1 MNKKKVR
8 VLLFFYYLGPL
19 IIVAVAYGVDSS
31 FVSDFL
37 LGVALLSGVYG
48 YSWLMVQL
56 ILSARLKVLERGIG
70 QDRLLVF
77 HRMMAPLSLLLL
89 LVHVVIKLW
98 LYPASLQVVG
108 GIIAFVGFSLVGFF
122 SAALLSGTHK
132 NSVFAGMRKLIYQK
146 WKMQYH
152 HIKALH
158 NSTFLLSILIFLH
171 VLGSSTAAISVVLRV
186 YFIVLAAAAL
196 TVYMYHKLFRPWLK
210 DPVYRVV
217 KVEQP
222 SDQVTTIG
230 FELEK
235 GRAVRHNPGQFAF
248 YRFLDGVPGKEEHP
262 FTISA
267 GTKGS
272 DQKSYLSFSAKA
284 LGDFTEALP
293 SVQVG
298 ARLKVNGPYGVFS
311 YRSLPQD
318 SPLVW
323 IAGGIGITPFLSMA
337 RSLVQE
343 RNVPKPVLLWN
354 ARRPEDFIYSDELKR
369 AAELVPVLDGQ
380 QEYWDGRRGRITE
393 ELLQEV
399 LSGEA
404 IRRAMFFICGP
415 PAMMTSVRGSLK
427 SLGVDSSRMIWER
440 FSL

>member
-1 MNKKKVR
+1 MNKQKVKI
-8 VLLFFYYLGPL
+8 LLFLYYLGPL
-19 IIVAVAYGVDSS
+19 IIVAVAYGVNTS
-31 FVSDFL
+31 VISDLL
-37 LGVALLSGVYG
+37 LGAALLSGVYG

-56 ILSARLKVLERGIG
+56 ILSARLKTLERGIG

-77 HRMMAPLSLLLL
+77 HRLMAPLSLLLL

-98 LYPASLQVVG
+98 LYPASLQVAG
-108 GIIAFVGFSLVGFF
+108 GVIAFLGFSLVGFF
-122 SAALLSGTHK
+122 SAALLSGPQKTP
-132 NSVFAGMRKLIYQK
+132 VFAGVRKLIYQK
-146 WKMQYH
+146 WKLQYH
-152 HIKALH
+152 HIKGLH

-171 VLGSSTAAISVVLRV
+171 VLGSSTTVISVVLRV
-186 YFIVLAAAAL
+186 YFIVLAAVAL
-196 TVYMYHKLFRPWLK
+196 TAYVYHKLLRPWLK

-222 SDQVTTIG
+222 SDQVTTVG

-235 GRAVRHNPGQFAF
+235 GIPVRHLPGQFAF
-248 YRFLDGVPGKEEHP
+248 YRFLRGVPGKEEHP

-272 DQKSYLSFSAKA
+272 DQSSYLSFTAKA

-298 ARLKVNGPYGVFS
+298 DHLKVNGPYGIFS
-311 YRSLPQD
+311 YRSISQE
-318 SPLVW
+318 SPMVW

-337 RSLVQE
+337 RSLIQE
-343 RNVPKPVLLWN
+343 DDAPRPVLLWN
-354 ARRPEDFIYSDELKR
+354 ARRPEDFIYSDELKK

-380 QEYWDGRRGRITE
+380 QEHWDGRRGRISE
-393 ELLQEV
+393 DLLQDV
-399 LSGEA
+399 LSGEL
-404 IRRAMFFICGP
+404 IRSAVFFICGP
-415 PAMMTSVRGSLK
+415 PAMMTAVRGSLAR
-427 SLGVDSSRMIWER
+427 LGVDSSHIMWER